1 MTGSK
6 HSNSLGNSCEVLVV
20 MDLQPRLL
28 SSISGSSSLL
38 NANSILL
45 RASEFLEIPTIITEQ
60 VPDKLGKTVPL
71 ITESIASP
79 QVIAKDSFSAFGS
92 PEFCEKI
99 QSLNAG
105 RITLSGIETSICVF
119 LTALDAI
126 SSNINVSV
134 VSDCV
139 GSRIMGDGDRC
150 LKQLLYHGVEVI
162 PLETYLFRNLKS
174 STHKSFKQITGLIKS
189 RQ

>member
-1 MTGSK
+1 
-6 HSNSLGNSCEVLVV
+6 
-20 MDLQPRLL
+20 
-28 SSISGSSSLL
+28 
-38 NANSILL
+38 
-45 RASEFLEIPTIITEQ
+45 
-60 VPDKLGKTVPL
+60 
-71 ITESIASP
+71 
-79 QVIAKDSFSAFGS
+79 
-92 PEFCEKI
+92 
-99 QSLNAG
+99 
-105 RITLSGIETSICVF
+105 
-119 LTALDAI
+119 LDAI

>member
-1 MTGSK
+1 MIGSK
-6 HSNSLGNSCEVLVV
+6 HSNSTRNRREVLVV

-28 SSISGSSSLL
+28 STISGSTRLL
-38 NANSILL
+38 DANSILL
-45 RASEFLEIPTIITEQ
+45 RASELLEIPAIITEQ

-71 ITESIASP
+71 IVESLTSP

-92 PEFCEKI
+92 VEFCEKI
-99 QSLNAG
+99 QSLNVG

-126 SSNINVSV
+126 SSNIDVSV

-139 GSRIMGDGDRC
+139 GSRVISDGDRC
-150 LKQLLYHGVEVI
+150 LKQLHHYGVEVI
-162 PLETYLFRNLKS
+162 PLETYIFRNLKS
-174 STHKSFKQITGLIKS
+174 SNHKYFKQITGLIKS